1 MQKKLFNLK
10 GIIFYNE
17 DKSLLQIIQ
26 NCHSS
31 LQDHKGIKIIMLKM
45 CFPVLFFTDCEFE
58 SSYDIAYV
66 LEIKAHGSL
75 MAFSSEEYFDN
86 YHRQRNKTQRI

>member
-1 MQKKLFNLK
+1 MQKNVFNLK

-45 CFPVLFFTDCEFE
+45 CFPVLFF
-58 SSYDIAYV
+58 SLIVNLNLVIAYV
-66 LEIKAHGSL
+66 LEIKEHGSL
-75 MAFSSEEYFDN
+75 LAFSSEEYFDN